1 VTAASASNRGRL
13 AVALALTVVVLGGIG
28 AWLATSEGP
37 VVTSDS
43 VVFLDAAEN
52 VRSGSGVV
60 LSGSYPNLEP
70 TLRDRP
76 GFPLVHWP
84 PLYPGALAAVS
95 AVAGD
100 PVEGARVLQA
110 LLLAGNLALFGLLV
124 WRLTGS
130 RLGAVAAMAVLAL
143 SPAGV
148 ERHLDIASE
157 PLFMLLLFSGLE
169 SLALYLTRRGA
180 GWLVAAVSFLSAA
193 LLTRYA
199 GLPVL
204 VVVFG
209 LLLAFGTGS
218 SARRLARAGS
228 VTAAVAAPLGLWLV
242 RNAADAGTATGR
254 EVGWHL
260 PGADD
265 VRSAFGYVAGWFA
278 PMGFPA
284 VLRAAAAF
292 LVIALFV
299 AVLRPIPHRLVSLRE
314 RVVRVAAL
322 VGFSAAYLVFLVV
335 SRTIAD
341 SENPL
346 DDRGF
351 APAYFALA
359 AVGAAAVVHALAR
372 GEDGVGFGRRACVA
386 AAIVVVVAS
395 YAATTAQEIR
405 NVDDTGYL
413 GRRWRGSET
422 LARVRTLP
430 HSQTIFSDEPEAI
443 LFLLDRRAS
452 SIPVR
457 DDPIADRPH
466 SRYADELRRLRA
478 RIARGAGVVVLFD
491 GERRE
496 YLPDD
501 EELLARAGLVRL
513 RRAVDGAL
521 YGPSAP
527 GWVLRP
533 RRGARL
539 DPRGPRRLPSASVS
553 WRA

>member
-1 VTAASASNRGRL
+1 MTAASASNRGRL
-13 AVALALTVVVLGGIG
+13 ELALALTVVALGGTG
-28 AWLATSEGP
+28 AWLATSDGP

-52 VRSGSGVV
+52 VRSGQGVV

-70 TLRDRP
+70 TLGDRP

-84 PLYPGALAAVS
+84 PLYPGGLAAAS
-95 AVAGD
+95 AAVGD
-100 PVEGARVLQA
+100 PVEGARALQA
-110 LLLAGNLALFGLLV
+110 LLLVGNLALFGVLV

-130 RLGAVAAMAVLAL
+130 RLGAVAAMAVFVI
-143 SPAGV
+143 SPAGI
-148 ERHLDIASE
+148 ERHLDVASE

-169 SLALYLTRRGA
+169 SLALYLTGRGV
-180 GWLVAAVSFLSAA
+180 GWLVAAVGLLGAA

-204 VVVFG
+204 VVAFAV
-209 LLLAFGTGS
+209 LVAFGTGS
-218 SARRLARAGS
+218 SARKLARGAW

-254 EVGWHL
+254 EVGWHV

-278 PMGFPA
+278 PMGFPPA
-284 VLRAAAAF
+284 LRAAVALAVVVLLAF
-292 LVIALFV
+292 A
-299 AVLRPIPHRLVSLRE
+299 LRPVLPRLVSRRE
-314 RVVRVAAL
+314 RVVRVTAL
-322 VGFSAAYLVFLVV
+322 VGLAAAYLAFLLI

-372 GEDGVGFGRRACVA
+372 LGDGVGLARRASVIA
-386 AAIVVVVAS
+386 AAVVVAAS
-395 YAATTAQEIR
+395 YTATTAQDVLDVEE
-405 NVDDTGYL
+405 TGYL

-422 LARVRTLP
+422 LAQVRTLP
-430 HSQTIFSDEPEAI
+430 LSQTVFSDEPEAI
-443 LFLLDRRAS
+443 FFLLDRRAS

-466 SRYADELRRLRA
+466 DAYVVQLRRLREQ
-478 RIARGAGVVVLFD
+478 IARGTALVVLFD

-501 EELLARAGLVRL
+501 EELLARTGLVRL
-513 RRAVDGAL
+513 RRTGDGVL
-521 YGPSAP
+521 YGGKRSRSAP
-527 GWVLRP
+527 TP
-533 RRGARL
+533 A
-539 DPRGPRRLPSASVS
+539 
-553 WRA
+553 